1 MSQTWTDD
9 PFASGNVGQTDLQ
22 NMENNFLA
30 MKSMFS
36 GASAPANAVAGMPW
50 FDTAQKVKKTR
61 NNDNDAWLGLF
72 HGDASQKI
80 LVYDDSVLEGY
91 LRDSSVTDKAVALKG
106 GATYTTAGDT
116 AGSFTVPTHALSIA
130 ELAAHTHTLAGRTN
144 RSVRASGFTSEP
156 EFSGTDTTVATN
168 STGSG
173 TAHGH
178 GELRPAAAV
187 TILVYL
193 DL

>member
-30 MKSMFS
+30 IKSMFS
-36 GASAPANAVAGMPW
+36 GASAPSNPVAGMPW

-80 LVYDDSVLEGY
+80 LVYDDSVLEG
-91 LRDSSVTDKAVALKG
+91 
-106 GATYTTAGDT
+106 
-116 AGSFTVPTHALSIA
+116 
-130 ELAAHTHTLAGRTN
+130 
-144 RSVRASGFTSEP
+144 
-156 EFSGTDTTVATN
+156 
-168 STGSG
+168 
-173 TAHGH
+173 
-178 GELRPAAAV
+178 
-187 TILVYL
+187 
-193 DL
+193 